1 MVGQHCLPF
10 CRLSFTLVSCVETP
24 QSDVVPLFLF
34 LLMSP
39 LCWWYQWIPGCRNLG
54 GPLLPFSHTVHRWV
68 IREDVEGG
76 FRTAWGVRMRVWFL
90 VTSEHDRVRT
100 AVSRDRSLGLWEFVR
115 MDVKGP
121 LGNEVEIESS
131 LLLSLSHGI
140 RIQNLWVIGW
150 GKSRPL
156 REREPI
162 PRKSG

>member
-1 MVGQHCLPF
+1 
-10 CRLSFTLVSCVETP
+10 
-24 QSDVVPLFLF
+24 
-34 LLMSP
+34 
-39 LCWWYQWIPGCRNLG
+39 
-54 GPLLPFSHTVHRWV
+54 
-68 IREDVEGG
+68 
-76 FRTAWGVRMRVWFL
+76 
-90 VTSEHDRVRT
+90 
-100 AVSRDRSLGLWEFVR
+100 